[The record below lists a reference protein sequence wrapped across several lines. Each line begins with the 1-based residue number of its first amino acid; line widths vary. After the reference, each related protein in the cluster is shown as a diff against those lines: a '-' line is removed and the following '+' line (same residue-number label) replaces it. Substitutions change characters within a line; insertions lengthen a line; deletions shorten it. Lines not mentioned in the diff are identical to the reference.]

1 MVARPTEKSIHS
13 IQRAL
18 ASWYTAHRRDL
29 PWRRTDIPYA
39 IWVAETMLQQTQ
51 VGTVAPYYE
60 RFLER
65 FPTVTALAEASLDA
79 VLKAWEGLGYYARAR
94 NLHRATQL
102 IVEHYG
108 GRLPDTYKELL
119 KLPGVGPYTA
129 SAIASIAFGRD
140 EPVLDGNVTRV
151 LCRLFLIEDNPKKAT
166 VKKDLLHL
174 ARLLIAPGEAGRFN
188 QAMMD
193 LGAMICT
200 PREPDCAHCPIVT
213 HCRAHQEGRE
223 ADLPVRKERTPLPHR
238 DIAMGLVWDR
248 PRHIAGARLL
258 IAKRHEADL
267 LGGLWEF
274 PGGHRESGETLEA
287 ALKRELKEEL
297 GIDVTVQAPFI
308 TVRHAFTHFRV
319 TLHTF
324 HCLHKSG
331 EPHAIDCAEWRWI
344 SLCELD
350 QFAFPTGDR
359 KIIEALL
366 EEDLQPNPRAQ

>member
-1 MVARPTEKSIHS
+1 MGARPTEKTIHS

-18 ASWYTAHRRDL
+18 TSWYPAHRRDFL
-29 PWRRTDIPYA
+29 WRGTDDPYA
-39 IWVAETMLQQTQ
+39 IWVAEVMLQQTQ

-65 FPTVTALAEASLDA
+65 FPTVEALADASLDA

-94 NLHRATQL
+94 HLHRAARV
-102 IVEHYG
+102 IVEDHD

-129 SAIASIAFGRD
+129 GAVASIAFGRD
-140 EPVLDGNVTRV
+140 EPVLDGNVIRV
-151 LCRLFLIEDNPKKAT
+151 LCRLFLIEDEPKKAA
-166 VKKDLLHL
+166 VKKDLLYI
-174 ARLLIAPGEAGRFN
+174 AKSLIAPGEAGRFN

-193 LGAMICT
+193 FGATICT
-200 PREPDCAHCPIVT
+200 PRTPSCARCPLESHCLAN
-213 HCRAHQEGRE
+213 REGRQT
-223 ADLPVRKERTPLPHR
+223 DLPVRRKRAKLPHH
-238 DIAMGLVWDR
+238 DIAMGLVWNR
-248 PRHIAGARLL
+248 PRHLVGARLL
-258 IAKRHEADL
+258 IAKRHEEDL

-274 PGGHRESGETLEA
+274 PGGHREPGETLET

-297 GIDVTVQAPFI
+297 AIDVAVQEPFI
-308 TVRHAFTHFRV
+308 MVQHAFTHFRV

-324 HCLHKSG
+324 HCLYKRG
-331 EPHAIDCAEWRWI
+331 EPRTIGCADWRWVFL
-344 SLCELD
+344 SELD

-366 EEDLQPNPRAQ
+366 EEDLESDPGT